1 MSGPIARLI
10 GRALRGRRAGDTH
23 LAWNQPAIA
32 QAPVSLPKTMSN
44 RPDRNFGS
52 PLEASKAMKILS
64 PFQCRL
70 AIAKRR

>member
-1 MSGPIARLI
+1 MPFSAATGLAE
-10 GRALRGRRAGDTH
+10 AAWAAGLTSSNH
-23 LAWNQPAIA
+23 TKATRA
-32 QAPVSLPKTMSN
+32 QAPISLAKTVSS

-52 PLEASKAMKILS
+52 PLEASKDMKILS

>member
-1 MSGPIARLI
+1 MPFSAATGLAEA
-10 GRALRGRRAGDTH
+10 ALAAGLTSSDHTKATH
-23 LAWNQPAIA
+23 A
-32 QAPVSLPKTMSN
+32 QAPVSLAKTMSN

-70 AIAKRR
+70 AIANRC